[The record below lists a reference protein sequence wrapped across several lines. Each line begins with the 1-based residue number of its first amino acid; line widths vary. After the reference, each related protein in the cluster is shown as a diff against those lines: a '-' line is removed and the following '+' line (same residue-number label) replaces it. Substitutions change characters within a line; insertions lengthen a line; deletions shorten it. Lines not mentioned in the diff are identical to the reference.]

1 MDDKN
6 NPANGNS
13 YIRHM
18 IYAEKDFIGDTNR
31 LLAYRP
37 TAVQL
42 IEKYWTDPDR
52 RNPDSYKF
60 QHLEGRLVY
69 LIELAKDFYKPGVP
83 KSVAWPIEDIARA
96 LGISP
101 VTLYQDKEL
110 PVYLNPNNSL

>member
-6 NPANGNS
+6 DAANGNS
-13 YIRHM
+13 YIRQM
-18 IYAEKDFIGDTNR
+18 IYAEKDFMGDTSR

-37 TAVQL
+37 IAVLL
-42 IEKYWTDPDR
+42 IEKYWSSPDKK
-52 RNPDSYKF
+52 NPDSYKY

-101 VTLYQDKEL
+101 VVIYQDKEL
-110 PVYLNPNNSL
+110 PEYLNPNNAV